1 MGECVYTRRRAM
13 IERELQVPNVLTLS
27 NNEIS
32 RLLSVGV
39 VTVRRVRRDL
49 EVRGMVPKVLLRT
62 ARHGN
67 LVDVARLT
75 EPQMKAGRKKP
86 GGAHYGG
93 PAS

>member
-1 MGECVYTRRRAM
+1 
-13 IERELQVPNVLTLS
+13 
-27 NNEIS
+27 
-32 RLLSVGV
+32 
-39 VTVRRVRRDL
+39 
-49 EVRGMVPKVLLRT
+49 MVPKVLLRT